1 MNRLKQLLTAP
12 VRYKRSRGFGI
23 HSPFAYRFIT
33 GVLREPLPYYAY
45 ADITRRRNMAF
56 NLASR
61 IEGHRRV
68 ISEKNARL
76 LFRIAADVNPRV
88 ILQIGTT
95 YGVSTTALLDVDR
108 TSQLVITPGAAACS
122 EVYDKVTHRY
132 GDRIISCRSVADAIA
147 EYSKLAADADP
158 FVLVNNVD
166 TDADLDLLAG
176 YLADSASGRE
186 RRAIVIFRNLATDPL
201 VRKLEECYT
210 SALTEGMTFTNGRLS
225 VTAAIP
231 RLPRQRHNIWF

>member
-1 MNRLKQLLTAP
+1 MNRIKQLLTAP

-23 HSPFAYRFIT
+23 HSPFAYGFIT

-76 LFRIAADVNPRV
+76 LFRIAADANPRA

-108 TSQLVITPGAAACS
+108 ASQLVITPGGAACA

-132 GDRIISCRSVADAIA
+132 GDRITSCSTVAEAI
-147 EYSKLAADADP
+147 ETYRRINGGEEP
-158 FVLVNNVD
+158 FVLVNSLD
-166 TDADLDLLAG
+166 SQADLDT
-176 YLADSASGRE
+176 LADYLFSSASGTGQT
-186 RRAIVIFRNLATDPL
+186 AIVIFRNLATDPL
-201 VRKLEECYT
+201 VRQLEKRYT
-210 SALTEGMTFTNGRLS
+210 AALTQGMTFTNGRLS